1 MKDSMETEKKPE
13 ILDELWKLL
22 EGMRG
27 GYGQERTYRRAIAM
41 VLGELFNLGRH
52 TVTQM
57 LRSLGVVGEDWSAW
71 YRMFGGGRFDEEAV
85 GGELVRETVK
95 HVVETEPY
103 VVTMDGV
110 RIARS
115 GKQVAGSSWWPAANT
130 AYFKR
135 GLTRAQRF
143 VEVAWLTPEEG
154 SYCRAIPLRWLP
166 AVTEKAVESSAAP
179 CKEWEAGLASLHW
192 VRAATGRAGTV

>member
-1 MKDSMETEKKPE
+1 MAVRNNLGFAFRIGSRTATLIVGYPVWPE

-95 HVVETEPY
+95 HVERQSH
-103 VVTMDGV
+103 M
-110 RIARS
+110 
-115 GKQVAGSSWWPAANT
+115 W
-130 AYFKR
+130 
-135 GLTRAQRF
+135 
-143 VEVAWLTPEEG
+143 
-154 SYCRAIPLRWLP
+154 
-166 AVTEKAVESSAAP
+166 
-179 CKEWEAGLASLHW
+179 
-192 VRAATGRAGTV
+192 